1 MKNQSEYSSKRH
13 GEFTREPGIPEAKN
27 GDEGT
32 TNKAY
37 RKDWSGQY
45 CCVPLCR
52 SSSGEGQERERLG
65 MQRLSFHSF
74 PDVTTDR
81 GKSWLVKIRRD
92 LGPTFVINKNTKVCS
107 LHFTAEDYISGDALN
122 SARRVLKPTAIPS
135 VFPWTKER
143 YQRTTTVS
151 QLAASPNQRFDWFD
165 DKVKRSSDKHDP
177 TKDEPVKGTNEDLFM
192 EVDSGCDDTV
202 ELHKEV
208 EELRLQLSIAQASL
222 RKSLFR
228 LENIR
233 HDNELIKFYTGFCDY
248 DTLIAFYEEILES
261 DAKVMRQWQ
270 GKNSKDDYDEIKHGR
285 LCKLSFI
292 DQFFLTLVRLYLG
305 LLEQDLAI
313 RFKISKSSVSRITC
327 TWINLMYHSLKA
339 IERYPAWHIVKKY
352 MPQVFDDYPNTRL
365 IIDATEFSIERP
377 SSLLSQSCTFSS
389 YKNKNTVKVLV
400 GIMPSGVI
408 TFVSPTYE
416 GSVSDRKL
424 VEVSGLLDILEPG
437 DELMADKGFVIQD
450 LLTPLGVRLNL
461 PPFLN
466 SNTQMAKEDV
476 LLTRKIA
483 HLRIHVERAIG
494 RVKQFRILQS
504 TLPAS
509 MWDSINEVVYV
520 CCMLTNFGSPLVA

>member
-1 MKNQSEYSSKRH
+1 
-13 GEFTREPGIPEAKN
+13 
-27 GDEGT
+27 
-32 TNKAY
+32 
-37 RKDWSGQY
+37 
-45 CCVPLCR
+45 
-52 SSSGEGQERERLG
+52 
-65 MQRLSFHSF
+65 
-74 PDVTTDR
+74 
-81 GKSWLVKIRRD
+81 
-92 LGPTFVINKNTKVCS
+92 
-107 LHFTAEDYISGDALN
+107 
-122 SARRVLKPTAIPS
+122 
-135 VFPWTKER
+135 
-143 YQRTTTVS
+143 
-151 QLAASPNQRFDWFD
+151 
-165 DKVKRSSDKHDP
+165 
-177 TKDEPVKGTNEDLFM
+177 
-192 EVDSGCDDTV
+192 
-202 ELHKEV
+202 
-208 EELRLQLSIAQASL
+208 
-222 RKSLFR
+222 
-228 LENIR
+228 
-233 HDNELIKFYTGFCDY
+233 
-248 DTLIAFYEEILES
+248 
-261 DAKVMRQWQ
+261 
-270 GKNSKDDYDEIKHGR
+270 
-285 LCKLSFI
+285 
-292 DQFFLTLVRLYLG
+292 
-305 LLEQDLAI
+305 
-313 RFKISKSSVSRITC
+313 
-327 TWINLMYHSLKA
+327 MYHSLKA